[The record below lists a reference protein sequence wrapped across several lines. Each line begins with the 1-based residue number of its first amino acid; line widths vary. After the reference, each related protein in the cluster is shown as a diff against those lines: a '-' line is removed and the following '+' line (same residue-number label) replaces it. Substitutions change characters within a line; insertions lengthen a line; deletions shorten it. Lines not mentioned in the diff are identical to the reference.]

1 MMLKN
6 KPLNGVQ
13 IKICCGG
20 FRRQNIG
27 RIGDLL
33 KFQIKCKFRDGT
45 DSFTGPYL
53 IDLLTAIKV
62 EPQESFPDQQNNT
75 TVTGF

>member
-6 KPLNGVQ
+6 KPLNWVQ
-13 IKICCGG
+13 IKICFVAAWDTAG

-33 KFQIKCKFRDGT
+33 KVQIKCKFRDGT
-45 DSFTGPYL
+45 DSFTAPYL

-62 EPQESFPDQQNNT
+62 
-75 TVTGF
+75 